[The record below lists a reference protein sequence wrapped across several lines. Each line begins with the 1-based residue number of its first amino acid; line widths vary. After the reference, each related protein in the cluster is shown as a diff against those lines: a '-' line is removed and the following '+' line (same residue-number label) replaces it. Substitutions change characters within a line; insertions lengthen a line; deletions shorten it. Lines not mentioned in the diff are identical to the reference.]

1 MHACQPIESNVTTYS
16 LRNGDGGAPR
26 RVAYI
31 MSRFP
36 KLTETFVL
44 YELLAVEDA
53 GVDVQVYPLQREHT
67 AVMHPE
73 AKDVV
78 QRAHY
83 TPFLSWTIVMA
94 HMHYLVRKPTCYVR
108 TLATLLWA
116 NLGSARYF
124 FGAIVFFPKAVYLA
138 QRMEQDGIDHIHAH
152 FASHPAAVA
161 FVVRRLAGIPYS
173 FTAHG
178 SDLHRDQ
185 HMLREKVAEA
195 NFVATISEH
204 NAQII
209 RDVCQGMDVSHV
221 HVVRCGVDV
230 SVFKPLS
237 KADDHHQSCPAS
249 IAIFCLGTLHEVKG
263 QIYLLQA
270 VQKLRDRQIQC
281 RLNFIGDG
289 PDLEKLR
296 SAAHESRLQNV
307 TTFHGRKSRQQVAN
321 LLRGADIVAAPS
333 VPTADGRKEGI
344 PVALMEAMASGAAV
358 VASRISG
365 IPELVEDGVNGLLV
379 TPRNIEELAA
389 ALERLATDDQLRS
402 MLAGNARQTIAEEF
416 NLGSGAQQLVKLFFG
431 CKDSSAKA
439 RPSDPVATREMS
451 PC

>member
-1 MHACQPIESNVTTYS
+1 
-16 LRNGDGGAPR
+16 
-26 RVAYI
+26 

-44 YELLAVEDA
+44 YELLAVEAA

-78 QRAHY
+78 QRAHF
-83 TPFLSWTIVMA
+83 TPFVSWAILMA
-94 HMHYLVRKPTCYVR
+94 HLHYLVRKPTCYFRV
-108 TLATLLWA
+108 LAILLWA

-124 FGAIVFFPKAVYLA
+124 FGALAFFPKAVYLA
-138 QRMEQDGIDHIHAH
+138 QRMEHDGVNHIHAH

-195 NFVATISEH
+195 EFVATISEH
-204 NAQII
+204 NVQII
-209 RDVCQGMDVSHV
+209 RDVCHKMDVSHV
-221 HVVRCGVDV
+221 HIVRCGVDL
-230 SVFKPLS
+230 SVFRPSSNVNRRRSAPTSLTI
-237 KADDHHQSCPAS
+237 C
-249 IAIFCLGTLHEVKG
+249 CLGTLHEVKG
-263 QIYLLQA
+263 QIYLLRA
-270 VQKLRDRQIQC
+270 VQKLLDRQIEYQ
-281 RLNFIGDG
+281 LNFIGDG
-289 PDLEKLR
+289 PDFRKLTNAVRELSLE
-296 SAAHESRLQNV
+296 NV
-307 TTFHGRKSRQQVAN
+307 TTFHGRRSRQQVAD
-321 LLRGADIVAAPS
+321 LLRNADIVAAPS

-344 PVALMEAMASGAAV
+344 PVALMEAMASGVAV

-379 TPRNIEELAA
+379 TPRDVEELAT
-389 ALERLATDDQLRS
+389 ALERLANDGQLRS
-402 MLAGNARQTIAEEF
+402 QLAVNAQQTITERF
-416 NLGSGAQQLVKLFFG
+416 NLASNAQQLLRLFSE
-431 CKDSSAKA
+431 CKDTPAEA
-439 RPSDPVATREMS
+439 WAVNPVDTRELS